1 MAGLTQNYLRVAF
14 RNFRH
19 HPFFTLINLGGLTV
33 GMVAFLLIMHY
44 VSFEYSYDQFHQKAS
59 EIYRITLSQTGEEES
74 SQTQATTYPGIGTA
88 LQYELPEVLNFARLI
103 HHEKIMP
110 PAVLSAER
118 SNGEIV
124 KFREEHMFFA
134 DASFLKMFSFPIKEG
149 DVTSALSS
157 LNSVVLT
164 SSAARRYFGN
174 ESPLGKI
181 IMFDGDR
188 PLTVTAVLADIPENS
203 HLQFDVL
210 LSYTILQQEDEESDN
225 DLFSAW
231 KWPAFYTYVQLD
243 EQANA
248 KVVEDKLPALVNK
261 YTEQAKNSAI
271 QLALQPITDIHLHSD
286 LLEEVSVNSSST
298 LVFFLIIIAVGI
310 LGLALINYSNLTT
323 AKAVERAKEVALRK
337 TVGASRGSLISQ
349 LLIESVIL
357 NGLGLLLGLGLVA
370 IVAPFFN
377 QLVGKEVMLAGWWQ
391 ALYVWQ
397 VVGIMFVSSGLIA
410 GLYPALLVSSFQ
422 PKYALK
428 GKFSTGRHG
437 LRLRRV
443 LVTFQFAVSV
453 SLVAVTITVY
463 QQLSY
468 MQNKDLG
475 YQAEQ
480 LLIVKAP
487 TLITDMAETVRK
499 ADIFKNAAR
508 QQVAVE
514 ELTVSNEVPGRALM
528 YSMPMRKVASQ
539 PEESV
544 ACYWI
549 STDEHFLETFQ
560 TELVSGRNF
569 RLSDASAVSAES
581 DNKIMLNERAV
592 QMLGFANAE
601 EALQQQVLL
610 GDKTPAE
617 IIGVVENFHQNS
629 LKENY
634 DPLVFQFPTYYQ
646 TLYFTLKVDTDQLA
660 STLNAIQ
667 ATYEDAFPNNPF
679 EYFFLD
685 EYFNRLYQ
693 AEQRFSAVVFF
704 FSCLAIFIA
713 CLGLV
718 GLTSFISVQKTKE
731 IGIRKTLGASIY
743 SIIGM
748 LTFRFVRPILIASL
762 LALPITYLFL
772 QKWLYSYAFR
782 INLEIEWMIVPIVV
796 ILCVAL
802 FSISLQTIKAA
813 IKNPI
818 DALRYE

>member
-1 MAGLTQNYLRVAF
+1 M
-14 RNFRH
+14 
-19 HPFFTLINLGGLTV
+19 
-33 GMVAFLLIMHY
+33 
-44 VSFEYSYDQFHQKAS
+44 
-59 EIYRITLSQTGEEES
+59 
-74 SQTQATTYPGIGTA
+74 
-88 LQYELPEVLNFARLI
+88 
-103 HHEKIMP
+103 
-110 PAVLSAER
+110 
-118 SNGEIV
+118 
-124 KFREEHMFFA
+124 
-134 DASFLKMFSFPIKEG
+134 EG
-149 DVTSALSS
+149 
-157 LNSVVLT
+157 
-164 SSAARRYFGN
+164 
-174 ESPLGKI
+174 
-181 IMFDGDR
+181 
-188 PLTVTAVLADIPENS
+188 
-203 HLQFDVL
+203 
-210 LSYTILQQEDEESDN
+210 
-225 DLFSAW
+225 
-231 KWPAFYTYVQLD
+231 
-243 EQANA
+243 
-248 KVVEDKLPALVNK
+248 KLPALVNK
-261 YTEQAKNSAI
+261 YTEQDASTENPAI
-271 QLALQPITDIHLHSD
+271 QLALQSITDIHLQSD

-298 LVFFLIIIAVGI
+298 LVRFLIIIAIGI
-310 LGLALINYSNLTT
+310 LVLALINYSNLTT

-349 LLIESVIL
+349 LLIEAVAL

-377 QLVGKEVMLAGWWQ
+377 QLVGKEVMLADWWQ
-391 ALYVWQ
+391 TPYVWKI
-397 VVGIMFVSSGLIA
+397 VGITFVFSGLIA

-422 PKYALK
+422 PKHALK
-428 GKFSTGRHG
+428 GKFSTGKQG
-437 LRLRRV
+437 LWLRRV

-499 ADIFKNAAR
+499 AKIFKNEAR
-508 QQVAVE
+508 KQVAVE
-514 ELTVSNEVPGRALM
+514 ELTVSNEVPGRLLM
-528 YSMPMRKVASQ
+528 YSMSVRKAASQ
-539 PEESV
+539 PEESI

-549 STDEHFLETFQ
+549 STDEHFLATFQ
-560 TELVSGRNF
+560 TDLVSGRNF
-569 RLSDASAVSAES
+569 RPSDASAVSAES

-592 QMLGFANAE
+592 QMLGFANAK

-610 GDKTPAE
+610 GDKTTAE
-617 IIGVVENFHQNS
+617 VIGVVENFHQNS

-646 TLYFTLKVDTDQLA
+646 TLYFALKINTDQLA
-660 STLNAIQ
+660 STLNAVQ
-667 ATYEDAFPNNPF
+667 ATYEDVFPDNPF

-743 SIIGM
+743 SIVGM
-748 LTFRFVRPILIASL
+748 LTFRFVRLILLASL

-782 INLEIEWMIVPIVV
+782 INLEIKWMVVPVVV

-813 IKNPI
+813 IKNPV